1 MPDLIPLL
9 AQELALSPH
18 QIKNALDLF
27 AEGATIPFVARYR
40 KERTGEMNEVQLRQL
55 QDRYTYLTE
64 LEDRKQTIL
73 STLEDQGKLTPE
85 LRSRITSCLQKT
97 ELEDLY
103 LPFRKKRRTRA
114 SMARD
119 KGLQPLADRIQSLNH
134 PRARP
139 VSLEQE
145 AAHYLDPDQGVA
157 TVEEALQGAR
167 DILAEGIA
175 EDPDLRAELK
185 KLMLRTGSI
194 HSQIK
199 KEHPEGST
207 QFEMYRSYQVSL
219 ARLAPHNLLAL
230 MRGQTEGILKFSLV
244 FDEDQALALL
254 DKRVIQTS
262 VGVIQKTYQILLQ
275 DALTRLLKPSL
286 TTTILAEKKDWADAE
301 SVKTFA
307 TNLRELLLAPPAG
320 MKPTLGVDPGFRTG
334 CKVAVLGETG
344 QLLDYQTLYIHQSA
358 QKREEGAEILKN
370 LIQKYNIALIAIG
383 NGTASRETDWF
394 VGEVIQSLSPQPLK
408 VMVSEAG
415 ASVYS
420 ASPVAIAEFP
430 DLDVTVRGAISIGRR
445 LQDPLAELVKI
456 DPKSIGVGQYQ
467 HDVDQK
473 LLHKSLE
480 ATVESCV
487 NFVGVDLNTASQ
499 QLLTYVAGISS
510 SIAGNII
517 THRTQKGPFQNRQE
531 LLKVSKL
538 GPKAFEQAAGFLR
551 IRNGAHPLDNTA
563 VHPESYGIVEKIVQD
578 LQLNLNN
585 MTRVSATL
593 PQVDLKRYVQEG
605 IGEPTLRDI
614 LQELEKPGR
623 DPREQFVY
631 AAFQEGI
638 NSIADLEI
646 GMILEGVITN
656 VVNFGAFVDIGVHQ
670 DGLVHISQLA
680 DRFVKDPLEVVK
692 VGQVVRVKVMEV
704 NEKLKRISL
713 SLKQVTTPQP

>member
-27 AEGATIPFVARYR
+27 AEGATVPFVARYR

-64 LEDRKQTIL
+64 LEDRKQSIL
-73 STLEDQGKLTPE
+73 STLADQGKLTPE
-85 LRSRITSCLQKT
+85 LRSRITTSLQKT

-119 KGLQPLADRIQSLNH
+119 KGLQPLADKIQSLNH

-139 VSLEQE
+139 VSLEAE
-145 AAHYLDPDQGVA
+145 AAHYLDPDQGVVTEA
-157 TVEEALQGAR
+157 EALQGAR
-167 DILAEGIA
+167 DILAEMIA
-175 EDPDLRAELK
+175 EDPDLRTELK
-185 KLMLRTGSI
+185 KLMLRTGAI

-207 QFEMYRSYQVSL
+207 QFEMYRNYQVSL

-230 MRGQTEGILKFSLV
+230 MRGQTEAVLKFSLV
-244 FDEDQALALL
+244 FDEDQALTLL
-254 DKRVIQTS
+254 YRRVIQS
-262 VGVIQKTYQILLQ
+262 ALPAIQAIYQTLLQ

-320 MKPTLGVDPGFRTG
+320 MKSTLGIDPGFRTG

-344 QLLDYQTLYIHQSA
+344 QLLDYKTLYIHQSA
-358 QKREEGAEILKN
+358 QKRAEAAGILRS
-370 LIQKYNIALIAIG
+370 LIQKYTIALIAIG
-383 NGTASRETDWF
+383 NGTASRETDLF
-394 VGEVIQSLSPQPLK
+394 VGEVLQSLSPQPLK

-445 LQDPLAELVKI
+445 VQDPLAELVKI
-456 DPKSIGVGQYQ
+456 DPQSIGVGQYQ

-473 LLHKSLE
+473 LLHRSLQT
-480 ATVESCV
+480 TVESCV

-499 QLLTYVAGISS
+499 QLLTYVAGIGSS
-510 SIAGNII
+510 VAGNII
-517 THRTQKGPFQNRQE
+517 THRTQKGPFRSRQE

-551 IRNGAHPLDNTA
+551 IRDGAHPLDNTA
-563 VHPESYGIVEKIVQD
+563 VHPESYGLVEKIVQD
-578 LQLNLNN
+578 LQLNLKD
-585 MTRVSATL
+585 MTRVAATL
-593 PQVDLKRYVQEG
+593 PQVDLQRYVQAG

-623 DPREQFVY
+623 DPRKQFVY
-631 AAFQEGI
+631 ATFQAGI

-692 VGQVVRVKVMEV
+692 VGQVVRVKVIEV
-704 NEKLKRISL
+704 NEKLNRISL
-713 SLKQVTTPQP
+713 SMRQS